1 MAPASPLRWTSRP
14 AAPAKH
20 KRRCDGRVRRQ
31 VEHDP
36 VERNLRDIFGGRHD
50 AGKAIAVGGET
61 SIVVSGQTGSGNVP
75 VSGSLQNSMYSVLT
89 SFITKIAPSFTL
101 GVAYGFQVN

>member
-1 MAPASPLRWTSRP
+1 MDAFVVKLNTTLSNATFGTYL
-14 AAPAKH
+14 
-20 KRRCDGRVRRQ
+20 
-31 VEHDP
+31 
-36 VERNLRDIFGGRHD
+36 GGRHD

-61 SIVVSGQTGSGNVP
+61 SIVVAGQTGSGNVP

-101 GVAYGFQVN
+101 GVAYGFQGQLTFTAD